1 MESIRLYIKESYM
14 ELVNKV
20 TWPTWPNLLSSAYV
34 VLIATAIISLIVFV
48 MDAISN
54 GALDAIYKL

>member
-48 MDAISN
+48 LDAISN
-54 GALDAIYKL
+54 GALDAIYKM

>member
-1 MESIRLYIKESYM
+1 M

-48 MDAISN
+48 LDAISN
-54 GALDAIYKL
+54 GALDAIYKM